1 MDNGGIFGAKDY
13 ERKASD
19 RSADIKKI
27 TRVRLRKWLQEDW
40 LKKTGWEVRYTYSHG
55 GQMRN
60 AFGYSFDC
68 AWSKPTENKY
78 DLEEPSNVECGAK

>member
-40 LKKTGWEVRYTYSHG
+40 VKTGGGERHTYSHG

-60 AFGYSFDC
+60 AFGYSFDEGDC
-68 AWSKPTENKY
+68 AW
-78 DLEEPSNVECGAK
+78 